1 SAGGAVS
8 WSLLGAC
15 LGFLAYNFPPAR
27 IFMGDSG
34 STVLGVL
41 IAFLSLD
48 FYRVHHHL
56 GSHWL
61 LPLVFAALPLMDFF
75 LAVIRRLRKR
85 VSPFSG
91 DRGHFYDLLLD
102 RGWSSMHVALGAYAV
117 TGGLLVV
124 GWLCIHPDWKLSVLL
139 LFVLAF
145 LFAASLRNF
154 ESLRHKSQMLFGSP
168 HPPSDGSTSS
178 DD

>member
-1 SAGGAVS
+1 
-8 WSLLGAC
+8 
-15 LGFLAYNFPPAR
+15 
-27 IFMGDSG
+27 MGDSG
-34 STVLGVL
+34 STMLGFL

-48 FYRVHHHL
+48 FYRVHHHI

-85 VSPFSG
+85 ISPFAG

-102 RGWSSMHVALGAYAV
+102 RGWSSLHVALGAYAV
-117 TGGLLVV
+117 TGALLVI
-124 GWLCIHPDWKLSVLL
+124 GWLCIHPDWKISVLL
-139 LFVLAF
+139 LFVVAF
-145 LFAASLRNF
+145 LFAVSLRNF
-154 ESLRHKSQMLFGSP
+154 ESIRQKSQILFGSQQSS
-168 HPPSDGSTSS
+168 SDTNASS